1 MRDKHES
8 IIFRRDNSHYE
19 KCGSEEENIDELIPF
34 RVIRFL
40 GMD

>member
-19 KCGSEEENIDELIPF
+19 SVVLKKKILMNLFPF